1 MRSRWLSTFTII
13 GVGLIALG
21 VIGLVSHHFVYDPGQ
36 VPDGKEPWY
45 YLIVGA
51 LMIVNGIFT
60 PPNVADDKDD
70 AASTKDVKSSVA
82 G

>member
-13 GVGLIALG
+13 GVGLIVLG

-45 YLIVGA
+45 YLTVGA

-60 PPNVADDKDD
+60 PPSSTDEKQDD
-70 AASTKDVKSSVA
+70 AASKDVKSSVA
-82 G
+82 

>member
-13 GVGLIALG
+13 GVGLIVLG
-21 VIGLVSHHFVYDPGQ
+21 VIGLVSRHFVYDPGQ

-45 YLIVGA
+45 YLVVGA

-60 PPNVADDKDD
+60 PPSVVDDKDD
-70 AASTKDVKSSVA
+70 AASTNDVKSSVA
-82 G
+82 N